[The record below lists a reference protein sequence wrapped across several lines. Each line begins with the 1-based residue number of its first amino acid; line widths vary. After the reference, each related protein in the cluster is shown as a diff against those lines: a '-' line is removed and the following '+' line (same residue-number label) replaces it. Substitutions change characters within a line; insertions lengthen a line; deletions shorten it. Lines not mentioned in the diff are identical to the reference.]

1 MNNITKTELSTKE
14 NKDAEAVK
22 TDLTLDW
29 TGMELEDLQAL
40 AQQALVVKLQGQ
52 WRKNGIPAEVAVIVT
67 DHKVGTRAVRQVAD
81 VNTLV
86 AKMSPEERQALVDK
100 ILASMAQ

>member
-14 NKDAEAVK
+14 NKDAAAVK

-40 AQQALVVKLQGQ
+40 AQQSIVIKIQGQ
-52 WRKNGIPAEVAVIVT
+52 WRKNGIPADVT
-67 DHKVGTRAVRQVAD
+67 VLAADHKVGTRAVRQVAD

-86 AKMSPEERQALVDK
+86 ARMTPEQRQELVNN
-100 ILASMAQ
+100 ILASMAE